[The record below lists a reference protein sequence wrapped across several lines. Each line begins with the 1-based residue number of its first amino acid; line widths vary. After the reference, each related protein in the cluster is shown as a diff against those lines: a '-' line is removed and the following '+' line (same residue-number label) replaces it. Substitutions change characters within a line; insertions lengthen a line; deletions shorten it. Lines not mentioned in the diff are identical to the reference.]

1 MLVHMDEKL
10 LQSKNFETKTAPGA
24 GAGAAVFTKRRTVT
38 GLTVIALFAALIAAG
53 TFISI
58 PLPLSPVPIVL
69 QNLFALL
76 AGLVL
81 GPAMGAAAV
90 ALYLAA
96 GIIGAPVFAGASGG
110 IVRLIGPTGGFLIGY
125 LLAGLVAGLIAG
137 LPRPEQKI
145 PLWRVIAAAFAGLL
159 VVYVPGVAW
168 LKISTGRTWA
178 AAFAGGFIPFIPGDV
193 VKGVVAVLITPR
205 LRRASADLFS
215 R

>member
-1 MLVHMDEKL
+1 MEKNI
-10 LQSKNFETKTAPGA
+10 SDPGVETNTTA
-24 GAGAAVFTKRRTVT
+24 VKVTRRKTVT
-38 GLTVIALFAALIAAG
+38 GLTMAALFAALIAAG

-58 PLPLSPVPIVL
+58 PLPLSPVPVVL

-81 GPAMGAAAV
+81 GPALGSAAA

-125 LLAGLVAGLIAG
+125 LLAAFTAGLIAG
-137 LPRPEQKI
+137 VPLPERKTAG
-145 PLWRVIAAAFAGLL
+145 WRIILAAFAGLL
-159 VVYVPGVAW
+159 VVYAPGVAW

-178 AAFAGGFIPFIPGDV
+178 AAFTAGFIPFIAGDI
-193 VKGVVAVLITPR
+193 VKGLVAAALAPR
-205 LRRASADLFS
+205 LRRAAADLLA